1 MALGDEKRNAE
12 DTADATSRT
21 TQNYEKMGRAFSKYL
36 EDQQDSY
43 DLSKLFNEEIKKQI
57 GILDKVNKYHADLT
71 VRLKNQKK
79 LIEEQNVKTNGLA
92 VRAREAAAALQEQV
106 NIVSAQLDV
115 VKELDAQYART
126 AAVRKMTGDVL
137 RQTYSEI
144 NDEENKLL
152 ALQEEKQAK
161 EDAFAKLKARNL
173 KYDEIRTN
181 LGWDMVKAIQT
192 GNQAEV
198 DAINKKLKLTNN
210 LIKFTSDEMDANR
223 TRVEMITK
231 QTDES
236 RKLLQEKRKQ
246 AVDEEKVVNNLGKE
260 LRAISQKRVAAKQE
274 LAAQESVLEKKQAE
288 YTLTKNLFGLNMKRL
303 GEMKEEAARMEAN
316 LSKYEKMR
324 AVIKQKIELL
334 KTVKQVVGEADKFLE
349 STGEHYG
356 KTKALIM
363 DIAKGGAT
371 AWLAVIKA
379 SLDRWIELDKAA
391 GEFRKKT
398 GFLVNQTKELDKAA
412 REVNVQ
418 MAHLGVGISEAYA
431 AAGALTEEFQV
442 IGLVTK
448 EAIANTAMVAANL
461 GIGVA
466 ESAKFKGM
474 FESIAESSGT
484 TADGAIK
491 SAAAL
496 AKMGGVAPSAVMKD
510 MASASGETLS
520 FLAKSPMAL
529 MKAAVEARRLGTT
542 VGALS
547 KSARGFLNYQDSI
560 TSELEASALIGKALN
575 FQEAR
580 AAAYAGDVV
589 KSRELA
595 LKQIEKAGDF
605 TKLNVYQQEALAK
618 AAGMTVDE
626 VIKQQNQQKLLAK
639 LESTRP
645 ELYAKYKE
653 MQEKVRENEK
663 AAAGDL
669 EKQAEEMAKQ
679 QLMQAEMN
687 KLSNAFA
694 SIWTDITDALLPIA
708 NTIMPVLI
716 TTVRGFAVIF
726 KIIGGLIRGLFSPI
740 EKFFDSFR
748 SGNESAL
755 KLEEIFAKIGPTV
768 EKITAFAVGLTG
780 TLMHAVTGVATMYAM
795 MIPVVNIF
803 SKLKISIGQA
813 FQPFTIL
820 SEMFTGIATRI
831 TNFAGRLS
839 GLSKIF
845 TPFLSMGSSMF
856 RLFGMIAKFA
866 GPIGLVVNVIQ
877 FAFSLFKRFS
887 EMEWGDSIGENIL
900 LGIKAIGGALYDVL
914 IQPFFDLWNWLK
926 EKFISN
932 SPSELGLRI
941 VEGIK
946 SVGSMLMDAL
956 TWPFRT
962 VFNFVSGLFGGD
974 GELGNKIVEGI
985 KSIGEFMF
993 DALTWPF
1000 RTVFNFVSGLFGGDG
1015 ELGNKIVEG
1024 IKSVGSMLMDALTWP
1039 FRTVFNFVSG
1049 LFGGDGELGTK
1060 IVDGMK
1066 SAFRSVVNFISGI
1079 FGGTSGVGAKIVE
1092 SLKSIGEFMFDALT
1106 WPFKKLMSFASKIP
1120 FIGKF
1125 FGGGNADASA
1135 NVTVDAQVKS
1145 STQPASTVEV
1155 KGLDELKETVDK
1167 LVDAITKLGGA
1178 GGAGS
1183 PVVNINNDSAAM
1195 AAKLDELIGLLKDG
1209 SIGVNIDG
1217 IKASKIIARTA

>member
-1 MALGDEKRNAE
+1 
-12 DTADATSRT
+12 
-21 TQNYEKMGRAFSKYL
+21 
-36 EDQQDSY
+36 
-43 DLSKLFNEEIKKQI
+43 
-57 GILDKVNKYHADLT
+57 
-71 VRLKNQKK
+71 
-79 LIEEQNVKTNGLA
+79 
-92 VRAREAAAALQEQV
+92 
-106 NIVSAQLDV
+106 
-115 VKELDAQYART
+115 
-126 AAVRKMTGDVL
+126 
-137 RQTYSEI
+137 
-144 NDEENKLL
+144 
-152 ALQEEKQAK
+152 
-161 EDAFAKLKARNL
+161 
-173 KYDEIRTN
+173 
-181 LGWDMVKAIQT
+181 
-192 GNQAEV
+192 
-198 DAINKKLKLTNN
+198 
-210 LIKFTSDEMDANR
+210 
-223 TRVEMITK
+223 
-231 QTDES
+231 
-236 RKLLQEKRKQ
+236 
-246 AVDEEKVVNNLGKE
+246 
-260 LRAISQKRVAAKQE
+260 
-274 LAAQESVLEKKQAE
+274 
-288 YTLTKNLFGLNMKRL
+288 
-303 GEMKEEAARMEAN
+303 
-316 LSKYEKMR
+316 
-324 AVIKQKIELL
+324 
-334 KTVKQVVGEADKFLE
+334 
-349 STGEHYG
+349 
-356 KTKALIM
+356 
-363 DIAKGGAT
+363 
-371 AWLAVIKA
+371 
-379 SLDRWIELDKAA
+379 
-391 GEFRKKT
+391 
-398 GFLVNQTKELDKAA
+398 
-412 REVNVQ
+412 
-418 MAHLGVGISEAYA
+418 
-431 AAGALTEEFQV
+431 
-442 IGLVTK
+442 
-448 EAIANTAMVAANL
+448 
-461 GIGVA
+461 
-466 ESAKFKGM
+466 
-474 FESIAESSGT
+474 
-484 TADGAIK
+484 
-491 SAAAL
+491 
-496 AKMGGVAPSAVMKD
+496 
-510 MASASGETLS
+510 
-520 FLAKSPMAL
+520 
-529 MKAAVEARRLGTT
+529 
-542 VGALS
+542 
-547 KSARGFLNYQDSI
+547 
-560 TSELEASALIGKALN
+560 
-575 FQEAR
+575 
-580 AAAYAGDVV
+580 
-589 KSRELA
+589 
-595 LKQIEKAGDF
+595 
-605 TKLNVYQQEALAK
+605 
-618 AAGMTVDE
+618 
-626 VIKQQNQQKLLAK
+626 
-639 LESTRP
+639 
-645 ELYAKYKE
+645 
-653 MQEKVRENEK
+653 
-663 AAAGDL
+663 
-669 EKQAEEMAKQ
+669 
-679 QLMQAEMN
+679 
-687 KLSNAFA
+687 
-694 SIWTDITDALLPIA
+694 
-708 NTIMPVLI
+708 MPVLI

-1049 LFGGDGELGTK
+1049 LFGGDGELGNKIVEGIKSVGSMLMDALTWPFRTVFNFVSGLFGGDGELGTK